1 MWFNG
6 YETKDGKFEIAIV
19 RQDNIVTVSSRNEK
33 KREIPVKEN
42 LVTIEYEIVYI
53 LVICD
58 R

>member
-6 YETKDGKFEIAIV
+6 YETKDGKFEIVIV
-19 RQDNIVTVSSRNEK
+19 RQDNIVKVSSRNK
-33 KREIPVKEN
+33 NGIF
-42 LVTIEYEIVYI
+42 TIEYEIVDV